1 MEDRIRDLL
10 DAIRKDEQLSWVV
23 EQLNASFAEGI
34 SQSAKDASSQALAE
48 FVAPGSLSTREKTK
62 REKYETSRPYTED
75 EKLELTKFALK
86 EVFLTLPAMKA
97 STFELLRELGS
108 TASSIEFTVPDEEE
122 REEGSYAEATNPNR
136 DSQQELSRRFTAF
149 LGRISS

>member
-1 MEDRIRDLL
+1 MEDRARELL
-10 DAIRKDEQLSWVV
+10 DALRRDERLSWVV

-34 SQSAKDASSQALAE
+34 SQSAKDSSSQVLAE
-48 FVAPGSLSTREKTK
+48 FYAPASLSTREKTK
-62 REKYETSRPYTED
+62 REKYETSRPYTDD
-75 EKLELTKFALK
+75 EKLELTKFALR

-97 STFELLRELGS
+97 STFESLRELGS

-136 DSQQELSRRFTAF
+136 DSQQELNRRFSEF
-149 LGRISS
+149 LRRIGT